1 MPDYTEN
8 RLIVRLRGFDA
19 RHYAKTRQYARQVER
34 LYNTACDEIA
44 RAAGR
49 ITIPEDGVFSFDDF
63 PATRRQAEGILS
75 RLTKKVEAVITTG
88 TRTEWQAACDKSD
101 AFLGSI
107 LRTSRLTPEEA
118 EKYQARNLEALQA
131 FQQRKAG
138 VWGLVSAYGS
148 TRKNLRRR

>member
-75 RLTKKVEAVITTG
+75 RLTKKVEAVYNY
-88 TRTEWQAACDKSD
+88 RD
-101 AFLGSI
+101 ADGVASG
-107 LRTSRLTPEEA
+107 LRQKRRFFRFHTSHVPANPGRSGEVPSPEPRSLTSLPTA
-118 EKYQARNLEALQA
+118 
-131 FQQRKAG
+131 
-138 VWGLVSAYGS
+138 
-148 TRKNLRRR
+148 